1 MTGLSPEFRKEGPLE
16 SAAMFRAEAAGLAAL
31 TTTGTVRV
39 PTVLDVGADNTHS
52 WIVLER
58 FELLPVSI
66 TASERL
72 GRELAALHRRFSDRF
87 GWDDDNFIG
96 PTPQPNAWHDDWPEF
111 FATQRLGYQV
121 DLAEE
126 NGFAGPVTRG
136 VRRLIE
142 RLPELLAHR
151 PRPSL
156 LHGDL
161 WSGNHGMLPDGT
173 PVVFDPAVHYGDR
186 ECDLAMAALF
196 GGFDNAFFDA
206 YIEAW
211 PMAAGWQQRWKVYQL
226 YHVLNHVNLFGAG
239 YLGQAEALVRGVGT

>member
-1 MTGLSPEFRKEGPLE
+1 MTADPFVKRGPP
-16 SAAMFRAEAAGLAAL
+16 SHAPMFQAEAAGLAAL
-31 TTTGTVRV
+31 SSTGTVRV
-39 PTVLDVGADNTHS
+39 PAVLDVGADAKGA
-52 WIVLER
+52 WIALER
-58 FELLPVSI
+58 FDLRRPTGV
-66 TASERL
+66 AAAKL
-72 GRELAALHRRFSDRF
+72 GMQLAALHRCFADRF

-96 PTPQPNAWHDDWPEF
+96 PTPQPNARHDDWPEF
-111 FATQRLGYQV
+111 FATQRLGFQV

-126 NGFAGPVTRG
+126 NGYAGPVTRG
-136 VRRLIE
+136 VRKLIE

-161 WSGNHGMLPDGT
+161 WSGNHGMLSDGT

-211 PMAAGWQQRWKVYQL
+211 PMAPGWQQRWKVYQL
-226 YHVLNHVNLFGAG
+226 YHLLNHLNLFGQG
-239 YLGQAEALVRGVGT
+239 YLGKVDAVVQQI